1 MPFQRVVLRYLQL
14 SQEHENL
21 VAARFILPHV
31 EVESSMN
38 YTNLLQ
44 MLLEVEKAIG
54 IESETAIRIRI
65 QDIEALVL
73 DTQKERVEKLR
84 VEHRSFAA

>member
-1 MPFQRVVLRYLQL
+1 
-14 SQEHENL
+14 
-21 VAARFILPHV
+21 
-31 EVESSMN
+31 MN

-44 MLLEVEKAIG
+44 MLLEVEKVIG

-65 QDIEALVL
+65 QDIETLVL

-84 VEHRSFAA
+84 VERGSFAA

>member
-1 MPFQRVVLRYLQL
+1 
-14 SQEHENL
+14 
-21 VAARFILPHV
+21 LPHV
-31 EVESSMN
+31 EVESRMN

-44 MLLEVEKAIG
+44 MLLEVEKVIG

-65 QDIEALVL
+65 QDIETLVL

-84 VEHRSFAA
+84 VERGSFAA